1 MTLLAFIGFA
11 ELIPLFVFGGI
22 VFAIWSVL
30 SMISN
35 RNSRALD
42 RLARLSRPQ
51 SLADIEDPHSVA
63 KKEKYQG
70 LLDTAKAMSAPLMP
84 QNQADQNALKTKLA
98 NAGFRSDAA
107 PMVYSGVRFACL
119 ILF

>member
-1 MTLLAFIGFA
+1 MTLLAFVGIA
-11 ELIPLFVFGGI
+11 DLIPLFVFGGI

-30 SMISN
+30 SMISS
-35 RNSRALD
+35 RNSRSLD

-51 SLADIEDPHSVA
+51 SLSEIDDPRNLA

-70 LLDTAKAMSAPLMP
+70 LLETAKAMSAPLMP
-84 QNQADQNALKTKLA
+84 QNLNEQHALKTRLA

-107 PMVYSGVRFACL
+107 PMVYS
-119 ILF
+119 